1 MAVIDVGFAWSR
13 SSRASA
19 GRHRV
24 TRNPRHPN
32 SGGPRP
38 IESNSMAW
46 SRFLPIALVLLLT
59 ACSVSSPPPAGNDFE
74 IAKGLEMTLWAS
86 EPLVVNPTNF
96 DIDERGRVW
105 FIESVNYRSD
115 LKSKPKNDLA
125 GDRIVIL
132 EDTDGDGQADHRKV
146 FDQHQEML
154 APLGISVLGNKVIVS
169 QSPDL
174 FVYTKDEDDRIISKE
189 TLLTGWSGI
198 DHDHGLHAV
207 LFGHDGRYY
216 FNSGDQGFD
225 VTDRSGQAFRSS
237 SDGPYYAATVQTVK
251 PDGTDFRVLAHNARN
266 PYEIALDS
274 FGSIWQ
280 TDNDDD
286 GNQWTRL
293 LYVMEGANFGYWGPG
308 GRRWRADKGTHFH
321 EERPE
326 TVPYVAR
333 TGPGSPTGLV
343 FYEGELLSPRYR
355 NQLLHAEPGKR
366 LIQTFFVR
374 PHGAGFAMEAEN
386 TVASTDP
393 IFRPSDL
400 AVAPDGAVFIADWQ
414 DPVVGGHNMLDIER
428 GRIFR
433 LAPAEHRSSVPTLE
447 LETEGGVLAAFGS
460 PNQATRYRAYQ
471 ELMLRGEEERAAL
484 LLRAWRDG
492 SEALKARALW
502 MLAGLG
508 DDGKA
513 ALEEALGSSDPRF
526 RVLALRVSRMLET
539 GSVAVLAALAD
550 DPDPQVRREVALF
563 LRDVPVES
571 RTGIWLQL
579 ADGYDGADRW
589 YLSALRIGASG
600 AEDAI
605 FAALRRR
612 HADWDPLVAD
622 LYWVLQAP
630 TSGGYLSSV
639 VDDDSRP
646 VEQRLQALDALGWLS
661 SPRIARFVAAIAA
674 DQAAPL
680 DLRNRSLYFLAKQ
693 LYSDWSEVRTSPAVL
708 AAIGRGLDEEGTRS
722 QALDLAALLPDPAL
736 ADSLGRLAADQS
748 AVEDDRGT
756 ALRTLG
762 QIRGKEVASQLRMH
776 LSQGSPALRIAAI
789 DGLGAA
795 DPEGLS
801 ELLVGTILS
810 DSPNEVR
817 SAALRV
823 LGRGLAGMHLI
834 LDLEQSQ
841 DLPAE
846 MRTLASGIVNS
857 SRDATVR
864 QRARELLPPPKS
876 RNERPVIRPR
886 EIIEAVGS
894 VERGREVYHR
904 TDGANCAKCHS
915 LTAGEERVGP
925 SLAAIGSKY
934 GKAGMLNEIVYPS
947 AGIAPEYRSWI
958 LDTGSHGLITG
969 LLVEDTADR
978 VVVRTENADEIQLAP
993 EDILERR
1000 QANLSIMPEDL
1011 VGAMTTQELIDLLE
1025 FLSTLQADSGSA
1037 G

>member
-1 MAVIDVGFAWSR
+1 MIAVPTHVREPLSR
-13 SSRASA
+13 EAEA
-19 GRHRV
+19 
-24 TRNPRHPN
+24 PRSVN
-32 SGGPRP
+32 ACLRSL
-38 IESNSMAW
+38 ESNAVALLRS
-46 SRFLPIALVLLLT
+46 FPIALVLLLT
-59 ACSVSSPPPAGNDFE
+59 ACSVSPPPAGDDFE
-74 IAKGLEMTLWAS
+74 VVEGLEMTLWAS
-86 EPLVVNPTNF
+86 EPLLVNPTNF

-154 APLGISVLGNKVIVS
+154 APLGISVLGNKVVVS

-174 FVYTKDEDDRIISKE
+174 FVYTKDEDDRIVSKE
-189 TLLTGWSGI
+189 TLLTGWSGV
-198 DHDHGLHAV
+198 DHDHGLHVV

-225 VTDRSGQAFRSS
+225 ITDRSGRVFRSS
-237 SDGPYYAATVQTVK
+237 PDGPYYAATVQTVK

-293 LYVMEGANFGYWGPG
+293 LYVMEGADFGYWGPG
-308 GRRWRADKGTHFH
+308 GKRWRVDKGTHFH
-321 EERPE
+321 EERPG

-343 FYEGELLSPRYR
+343 LYEGELLPAKYR
-355 NQLLHAEPGKR
+355 NQLLHSEPGKR
-366 LIQTFFVR
+366 LIQTFIIR
-374 PHGAGFAMEAEN
+374 PDGAGFAMKAET

-433 LAPAEHRSSVPTLE
+433 LAPIGHRSTVPPLDLE
-447 LETEGGVLAAFGS
+447 SEAGVLAAFGS

-471 ELMLRGEEERAAL
+471 ELLLRNDQERAAI
-484 LLRAWRDG
+484 LLRAWRGG
-492 SEALKARALW
+492 SEVLKARALW

-508 DDGKA
+508 ADGKA
-513 ALEEALGSSDPRF
+513 ALEEALGSDDPRF
-526 RVLALRVSRMLET
+526 RILALRVSRLLDSS
-539 GSVAVLAALAD
+539 SVDALGALAA
-550 DPDPQVRREVALF
+550 DPDPQVRREVALV
-563 LRDVPVES
+563 LRDVPAES
-571 RTGIWLQL
+571 KIGLWLQL

-589 YLSALRIGASG
+589 YLAALRIGAFG

-605 FAALRRR
+605 FAALRQR
-612 HADWDPLVAD
+612 HADWDPLIAD

-630 TSGGYLSSV
+630 ASGGYLSRV
-639 VDDDSRP
+639 VGDDSRP

-661 SPRIARFVAAIAA
+661 APRVARTVAAIAA
-674 DQAAPL
+674 NQAAPL
-680 DLRNRSLYFLAKQ
+680 ELRNRSLYFLTKQ

-708 AAIGRGLDEEGTRS
+708 SAIAHGLEEDGTRS
-722 QALDLAALLPDPAL
+722 QALELAALLPDTGL
-736 ADSLGRLAADQS
+736 ADSLGRLAADES
-748 AVEDDRGT
+748 AGEDDRGT

-762 QIRGKEVASQLRMH
+762 RIGGNAVASMLRKQLSRGP
-776 LSQGSPALRIAAI
+776 LALRIAAV

-795 DPEGLS
+795 APEDLS

-817 SAALRV
+817 SAALGV
-823 LGRGLAGMHLI
+823 LGRGPAGMDLI
-834 LDLEQSQ
+834 LDMEESQ
-841 DLPAE
+841 NLPAE

-864 QRARELLPPPKS
+864 ERAGRLLPPPKS

-894 VERGREVYHR
+894 ASRGREVYHR
-904 TDGANCAKCHS
+904 TDGANCVKCHS

-925 SLAAIGSKY
+925 SLAAIGLKY

-978 VVVRTENADEIQLAP
+978 VMVRTENADEIQLAP
-993 EDILERR
+993 EDIFERR

-1025 FLSTLQADSGSA
+1025 FLSTLRADLDGSG
-1037 G
+1037 